1 MFLPCD
7 VCHIDPDLA
16 VLNFAETTAPLLGD
30 ANRFIA
36 FLGKR
41 RWVEHDHSFRFA
53 QLDADL
59 NREGVQQRLM
69 IPRHLSDEFLNSLP
83 VLVVQ
88 VGNSFACLVLQS
100 GHQAGYVLN
109 GTLLLLGSC
118 KALQERLQEKSHPNA
133 AILRCF
139 QGNLGLTTSRPI
151 ASQIVDP

>member
-41 RWVEHDHSFRFA
+41 RGVEHDHSFRFA
-53 QLDADL
+53 QLYADL
-59 NREGVQQRLM
+59 NREGAQQRLM
-69 IPRHLSDEFLNSLP
+69 IPSCLSDELLNSLS

-88 VGNSFACLVLQS
+88 VGNSLASFVLQS
-100 GHQAGYVLN
+100 GHQARRVLQSM
-109 GTLLLLGSC
+109 LLFRGIPTSYAR
-118 KALQERLQEKSHPNA
+118 KARGKDAPEA
-133 AILRCF
+133 
-139 QGNLGLTTSRPI
+139 T
-151 ASQIVDP
+151 DP